1 MANRERE
8 GNKRVGELV
17 GFAMSLS
24 LWLLLRLCCVDGC
37 FSSGVTLGGIL
48 LEEWPLFKS
57 RRITRQAAVAG
68 TLEDFEPI
76 SI

>member
-1 MANRERE
+1 MANGERE

-17 GFAMSLS
+17 VFDKSLS

-37 FSSGVTLGGIL
+37 FSSGVTFGGIL
-48 LEEWPLFKS
+48 LEVQPLFKS
-57 RRITRQAAVAG
+57 RRITQQAVVAG